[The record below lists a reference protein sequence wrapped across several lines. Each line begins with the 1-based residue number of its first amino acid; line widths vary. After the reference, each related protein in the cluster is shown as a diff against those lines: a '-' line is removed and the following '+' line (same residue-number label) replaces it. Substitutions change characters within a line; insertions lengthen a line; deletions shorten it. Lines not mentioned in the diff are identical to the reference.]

1 MAPKNMSQI
10 TISAEDIQHFEPF
23 ADLSLNQLE
32 SLRAVSEVKRLS
44 PKEVLFNAGDKD
56 SVEYFLL
63 SGELNLRSV
72 DDIKRV
78 IHSEDPQAKKQIAK
92 LRPRQY
98 TATASVETVVLAI
111 KAADGSFTDSPI
123 PMPEVSSY
131 EVTEV
136 DENWQEQVKND
147 LMTELQLALDRDRLK
162 LPSLPQVAVR
172 IGELVESEEASADDV
187 ARLVNTDP
195 AFAAKLL
202 RVANSALY
210 SSLGKCDGTREAIV
224 RLGLGATRQLI
235 MGFAVRDLFQSPNQA
250 MRIMLRSA
258 WVESLEVA
266 ALAIV
271 IQSKLKSKNYSAEET
286 LLAGLL
292 HNIGFIGLLGFLSD
306 KPGLLEEDDLDLS
319 TCVDQYRVQ
328 VGVRILSQWGFP
340 DVFVDVVKYAED
352 WTYKANNCELCDL
365 IQVAKLHRSLASR
378 KPLPMASIGASEAV
392 GRLNFKD
399 EFSDKLSASIL
410 QDAKQKILE
419 VKQLFD

>member
-1 MAPKNMSQI
+1 MTPKSMSQI

-23 ADLSLNQLE
+23 AELSLNQLE

-56 SVEYFLL
+56 LVEYFLFK
-63 SGELNLRSV
+63 GELNLRSG
-72 DDIKRV
+72 DGIKRV
-78 IHSEDPQAKKQIAK
+78 IHSDDPQAKKQIAK

-111 KAADGSFTDSPI
+111 KATDGCFADSQI

-136 DENWQEQVKND
+136 DEDWQEQVKAD

-271 IQSKLKSKNYSAEET
+271 IQGKLKSKNYSAEET

-306 KPGLLEEDDLDLS
+306 KPTLLDEENLDLS
-319 TCVDQYRVQ
+319 TCVEQYRAQ
-328 VGVRILSQWGFP
+328 VGVKILTQWGFP
-340 DVFVDVVKYAED
+340 AVFVDVVKHAEN

-365 IQVAKLHRSLASR
+365 IQVAKLHRSLANR